1 MTFLIKY
8 FLIIIA
14 YLLGSIPFALIVS
27 KATKGI
33 DIRDYGSKN
42 MGATNVL
49 RVLGV
54 KYGLLT
60 FALDAMKAGIIIFL
74 FKIGVLDKDVH
85 ALGHPLV
92 YGVVAI
98 IGHVFPIFAK
108 FKGGKAVACSAGIIL
123 AYSPLTFLGCV
134 LGFIITLL
142 TTKIVSIS
150 SMVAAILAV
159 IISLFWH
166 DLPFTIFVSI
176 MAIIILLRHRDNIKR
191 LIDGDEMETKPN
203 CKKGNSSF

>member
-1 MTFLIKY
+1 MTHLIKY

-27 KATKGI
+27 KVTKGI

-60 FALDAMKAGIIIFL
+60 FFLDAIKAGIIILL
-74 FKIGVLDKDVH
+74 FQVGILDKDVH

-92 YGVVAI
+92 YGIIAI
-98 IGHVFPIFAK
+98 IGHVFPIFAN
-108 FKGGKAVACSAGIIL
+108 FKGGKAVACSAGIVL
-123 AYSPLTFLGCV
+123 AYSPLTFGICIV
-134 LGFIITLL
+134 GFIITLL
-142 TTKIVSIS
+142 LTKLVSAGS
-150 SMVAAILAV
+150 LVAAIAAV
-159 IISLFWH
+159 ITSLFIH
-166 DLPFTIFVSI
+166 DWPFVFFISI
-176 MAIIILLRHRDNIKR
+176 MAIIIIGRHSENIKR
-191 LIDGDEMETKPN
+191 IFNGEERKSKL
-203 CKKGNSSF
+203 